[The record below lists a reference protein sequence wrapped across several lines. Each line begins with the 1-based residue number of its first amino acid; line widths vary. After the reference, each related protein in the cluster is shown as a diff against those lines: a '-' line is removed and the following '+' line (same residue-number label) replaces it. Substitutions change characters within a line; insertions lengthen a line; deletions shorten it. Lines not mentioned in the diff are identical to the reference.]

1 MIPLTAQSSLASSVT
16 AIIYA
21 TWDMLRE
28 SAIFLLFGLLIA
40 AFLHVWMSRSR
51 WGNLLRGEGVRPVLL
66 ASAIGLPMPLCSCSV
81 LPAAIALRKQGAGK
95 GATLSFLIS
104 TPETSAQ
111 SVMLTYSLI
120 GPMMAIIRPLASC
133 ITAIVAGV
141 LEILFSKKFGDAS
154 MPDTAPDHSCC
165 SGIKPNA
172 LEDEI
177 TPTVSIAE
185 GLRHAFVKVF
195 DDIVFWMFVGFIAAA
210 MIKVWMPNALI
221 DAVMRGPLLAMLIML
236 VVGIPMY
243 VCAEGSTPVAAA
255 LIAQGLSPGAA
266 LVFLLAGPAT
276 NIGSVG
282 LLRSL
287 LGTRTVV
294 VYLASI
300 ACVSVGAGLCVDWLF
315 NVQGFS
321 LTPHATHDSFV
332 PGWIR
337 TAGAVALLAWTCT
350 SIWRTQF
357 ANKNRSSASDETSN
371 CCHDSVVGSCESD
384 SSPSSSSLSS
394 SSSSSSS

>member
-1 MIPLTAQSSLASSVT
+1 MKTLAALNDIVTPFT
-16 AIIYA
+16 AILTA
-21 TWDMLRE
+21 TWDMLEE

-40 AFLHVWMSRSR
+40 AFLQMWMSRSR
-51 WGNLLRGEGVRPVLL
+51 WGDLLRGDGIKPVLL

-81 LPAAIALRKQGAGK
+81 LPAAIALRKQGASK
-95 GATLSFLIS
+95 GATISFLIS

-133 ITAIVAGV
+133 ITAIVAGIAEV
-141 LEILFSKKFGDAS
+141 LFSRNNA
-154 MPDTAPDHSCC
+154 DTAPQNEASTPHCC
-165 SGIKPNA
+165 CGNKPAASESDNPA
-172 LEDEI
+172 NMSFVD
-177 TPTVSIAE
+177 

-221 DAVMRGPLLAMLIML
+221 DAIMRGPVLAMLIML
-236 VVGIPMY
+236 VIGIPMY

-282 LLRSL
+282 LLRSQ
-287 LGTRTVV
+287 LGTRSVV
-294 VYLASI
+294 VYLISI
-300 ACVSVGAGLCVDWLF
+300 AVWSVGAGLCVDWFF
-315 NVQGFS
+315 NVQGF
-321 LTPHATHDSFV
+321 TVTAHGAHESFV
-332 PGWIR
+332 PAWLR

-350 SIWRTQF
+350 SIWRRYF
-357 ANKNRSSASDETSN
+357 AEQPSPESENQTAA
-371 CCHDSVVGSCESD
+371 CH
-384 SSPSSSSLSS
+384 
-394 SSSSSSS
+394 

>member
-1 MIPLTAQSSLASSVT
+1 MS
-16 AIIYA
+16 AIVNA
-21 TWDMLRE
+21 TWDMLRQ
-28 SAIFLLFGLLIA
+28 SAVFLLFGLLIA

-51 WGNLLRGEGVRPVLL
+51 WGNLLRGDGLRPVLL

-81 LPAAIALRKQGAGK
+81 LPAALALRKQGASK

-133 ITAIVAGV
+133 ITAIVAGA
-141 LEILFSKKFGDAS
+141 LEVLFSRRLA
-154 MPDTAPDHSCC
+154 DTAPQNAAPAGHCCC
-165 SGIKPNA
+165 SRPSPASESKQPA
-172 LEDEI
+172 
-177 TPTVSIAE
+177 TVTFAD

-195 DDIVFWMFVGFIAAA
+195 DDIVLWMFIGFVAAA
-210 MIKVWMPNALI
+210 IIQVWMPSVLI
-221 DAVMRGPLLAMLIML
+221 DAIMRGPLLAMLIML

-276 NIGSVG
+276 NIGAVG
-282 LLRSL
+282 MLRSL
-287 LGTRTVV
+287 LGTRTVA

-315 NVQGFS
+315 NVQGFT
-321 LTPHATHDSFV
+321 LTAHNMHDSFV
-332 PGWIR
+332 PGWVK
-337 TAGAVALLAWTCT
+337 TAGAIALLAWTCT
-350 SIWRTQF
+350 SIWRIQI
-357 ANKNRSSASDETSN
+357 ANKKCDSTANEESD
-371 CCHDSVVGSCESD
+371 CCQDSVVYSGVLGS
-384 SSPSSSSLSS
+384 SSPSPLPPSSLPSS
-394 SSSSSSS
+394 SSSSSS

>member
-1 MIPLTAQSSLASSVT
+1 MSSVT
-16 AIIYA
+16 AIVNA
-21 TWDMLRE
+21 TWEMLRE
-28 SAIFLLFGLLIA
+28 SAVFLLFGLLIA

-51 WGNLLRGEGVRPVLL
+51 WGNLLRGDGVRPVLL

-81 LPAAIALRKQGAGK
+81 LPAAISLRKQGASK

-120 GPMMAIIRPLASC
+120 GPMMAVIRPLASC
-133 ITAIVAGV
+133 ITAIVAGLV
-141 LEILFSKKFGDAS
+141 EVLFSRQVNDSPEPMQDAT
-154 MPDTAPDHSCC
+154 PTESCC
-165 SGIKPNA
+165 CGNNTSNS
-172 LEDEI
+172 DVDS
-177 TPTVSIAE
+177 TPTVTIAQ
-185 GLRHAFVKVF
+185 GLHHAFVKVF

-210 MIKVWMPNALI
+210 MIQVWMPNALI
-221 DAVMRGPLLAMLIML
+221 DAIMRGPILAMLIML
-236 VVGIPMY
+236 VIGIPMY

-282 LLRSL
+282 MLRSQ

-294 VYLASI
+294 VYLISI
-300 ACVSVGAGLCVDWLF
+300 AFVSVGAGLCVDWLF

-321 LTPHATHDSFV
+321 VKTYHAHDSFV
-332 PGWIR
+332 PGWLR
-337 TAGAVALLAWTCT
+337 TAGAIALLAWTCT
-350 SIWRTQF
+350 SIWRTRIDERLNT
-357 ANKNRSSASDETSN
+357 ASTNKDSDCCQDSS
-371 CCHDSVVGSCESD
+371 VGSGVSD
-384 SSPSSSSLSS
+384 SSPSSSSS
-394 SSSSSSS
+394 